1 MIANSI
7 ILSYILPIK
16 NDCKLSTKVYKTNTT
31 PRKQTVSKKII
42 IMNKTS
48 NLWSIGS
55 FIKLDSSS
63 PYVGQLAFAPAFT
76 FSRPYKM
83 AQEPRVQNSDCLK
96 QSLIYK
102 YQVLGRIRILTCP
115 LVLFHSHCPCYE
127 EKTPMSPLEP
137 GDASRATRLL
147 EILSLSFSVCAHEL
161 AILSLLCLKWAKD
174 IF

>member
-7 ILSYILPIK
+7 VLSYILPIK
-16 NDCKLSTKVYKTNTT
+16 YDCKPSTKVYKTNTS
-31 PRKQTVSKKII
+31 PRKQTVSNKII

-48 NLWSIGS
+48 NLWSTGS

-115 LVLFHSHCPCYE
+115 LVLFHSHCPCYQ
-127 EKTPMSPLEP
+127 EKTV
-137 GDASRATRLL
+137 TFFFFFFFF
-147 EILSLSFSVCAHEL
+147 SFFFLFFFFFFE
-161 AILSLLCLKWAKD
+161 
-174 IF
+174 